1 MGAENKNWIPSW
13 QLLFTSFKE
22 ENALCTESES
32 ESEMKKE
39 REKRPTT
46 LICKSD
52 SKLEECP
59 SAADATSASST
70 LSSTSPRVPVD
81 SLRLLVRL
89 AAFVLEEWMDPSRTC
104 STSSSDAVA
113 NAAAAPVR
121 TAASIRSKSSPSP
134 SVQHPLQDGPGP
146 VSGNSCGGAWGAV
159 KHVCFFER
167 IQKRAKNRAVFTR
180 SESNGKGPTP

>member
-22 ENALCTESES
+22 ENALCTESET

-59 SAADATSASST
+59 SAADAT
-70 LSSTSPRVPVD
+70 
-81 SLRLLVRL
+81 
-89 AAFVLEEWMDPSRTC
+89 
-104 STSSSDAVA
+104 
-113 NAAAAPVR
+113 
-121 TAASIRSKSSPSP
+121 
-134 SVQHPLQDGPGP
+134 
-146 VSGNSCGGAWGAV
+146 GAWGAV
-159 KHVCFFER
+159 IHVCFFER
-167 IQKRAKNRAVFTR
+167 IQTRAKNRAVFTR
-180 SESNGKGPTP
+180 SE